1 MATISSLGIGSG
13 LDLNGLLD
21 DLESAERQQLTPIV
35 AQQQSYQAK
44 ISAFGQLESAL
55 DSLRQA
61 ALELSEADGFTD
73 VKSSLSGEALSAT
86 VGDEAVVGSYE
97 IEVTQ
102 RARNYSIATE
112 GVADK
117 EALLGA
123 GTIQFTF
130 ASDSGPSGGA
140 AEVEVTAEDS
150 SLEGIRDAIN
160 AADIGVVASII
171 NDGSDQPYRL
181 VLSSAETGTEAAI
194 ASVAFS
200 GDLQS
205 SLNTDGTT
213 EVEAQDAK
221 LKVNGIDITSQS
233 NRVEDA
239 IQGITL
245 DLEDTG
251 SVSLEIT
258 RDTAAIE
265 GKISGFVSAY
275 NNLQDTISSLTSYD
289 QETGS
294 AGVLIG
300 NVTVQSVES
309 RLRNTLTDVLTSS
322 GTFNSLSDLGITL
335 EVDGTLTLDEE
346 ALGDLVAEQLSDLT
360 HFFAGVADEDG
371 LADRLDTVLG
381 AMLDEDGTL
390 DSATSGLESSIE
402 RLQERYEDTE
412 ARIDSTIE
420 RYRTQFTQLDLLITQ
435 MNTTSTYLT
444 QQFEA
449 LSAQLGQS
457 D

>member
-360 HFFAGVADEDG
+360 QFFAGVADEDG

>member
-13 LDLNGLLD
+13 LDLNGLLEQ
-21 DLESAERQQLTPIV
+21 LESAERQQLTPIV

-61 ALELSEADGFTD
+61 ATELSEVDGFAD
-73 VKSSLSGEALSAT
+73 VKSSLSGDGLSAT

-97 IEVTQ
+97 IDITQ
-102 RARNYSIATE
+102 RARSYSIATL

-117 EALLGA
+117 EGTLGA
-123 GTIQFTF
+123 GTISFTLGNG
-130 ASDSGPSGGA
+130 DSFSVA
-140 AEVEVTAEDS
+140 VTENES

-160 AADIGVVASII
+160 AADNGVVASIV
-171 NDGSDQPYRL
+171 NDGSAQPYRL

-194 ASVAFS
+194 ASVDFGTGGL
-200 GDLQS
+200 GDHL
-205 SLNTDGTT
+205 SLDAAT
-213 EVEAQDAK
+213 EVSAQNAQ
-221 LKVNGIDITSQS
+221 LTVNGIDITSQG

-239 IQGITL
+239 IQGVTL
-245 DLEDTG
+245 DLEETG

-258 RDTAAIE
+258 RDTSAIE
-265 GKISGFVSAY
+265 GKIKGFVSAY
-275 NNLQDTISSLTSYD
+275 NNLQNTISSLTSYD
-289 QETGS
+289 QESGT

-300 NVTVQSVES
+300 NYTVQSVES
-309 RLRNTLTDVLTSS
+309 RLRSTLTDVLTSS
-322 GTFNSLSDLGITL
+322 GAFKSLSDLGITL
-335 EVDGTLTLDEE
+335 EVEGTLSLDED
-346 ALGDLVAEQLSDLT
+346 ALGDLVAEQLDDLT
-360 HFFAGVADEDG
+360 DFFAGVADEDG

-381 AMLDEDGTL
+381 AMLDDDGTL
-390 DSATSGLESSIE
+390 DSVTSGLESSIE
-402 RLQERYEDTE
+402 MLQERYEDTE

-420 RYRTQFTQLDLLITQ
+420 RYRTQFAELDSLIAQ
-435 MNTTSTYLT
+435 MNSTSTYLT

>member
-13 LDLNGLLD
+13 LDLNGLLEQ
-21 DLESAERQQLTPIV
+21 LESAERQQLTPIV

-61 ALELSEADGFTD
+61 ATELSEVDGFAD
-73 VKSSLSGEALSAT
+73 VKSSLSGDGLSAT

-97 IEVTQ
+97 IDITQ
-102 RARNYSIATE
+102 RARSYSIATL

-117 EALLGA
+117 EGTLGA
-123 GTIQFTF
+123 GTISFTLGNG
-130 ASDSGPSGGA
+130 DSFSVA
-140 AEVEVTAEDS
+140 VTENES

-160 AADIGVVASII
+160 AADNGVVASIV
-171 NDGSDQPYRL
+171 NDGSAQPYRL

-194 ASVAFS
+194 ASVDFGAGGL
-200 GDLQS
+200 GDHL
-205 SLNTDGTT
+205 SLDAAT
-213 EVEAQDAK
+213 EVSAQNAQ
-221 LKVNGIDITSQS
+221 LTVNGIDITSQG

-239 IQGITL
+239 IQGVTL
-245 DLEDTG
+245 DLEETG

-258 RDTAAIE
+258 RDTSAIE
-265 GKISGFVSAY
+265 GKIKGFVSAY

-289 QETGS
+289 QESGT

-300 NVTVQSVES
+300 NYTVQSVES
-309 RLRNTLTDVLTSS
+309 RLRSTLTDVLTSS
-322 GTFNSLSDLGITL
+322 GAFKSLSDLGITL
-335 EVDGTLTLDEE
+335 EVDGTLSLDED
-346 ALGDLVAEQLSDLT
+346 ALGDLVAEQLDDLT
-360 HFFAGVADEDG
+360 DFFAGVADEDG

-381 AMLDEDGTL
+381 AMLDDDGTL
-390 DSATSGLESSIE
+390 DSVTSGLESSIE
-402 RLQERYEDTE
+402 MLQERYEDTE

-420 RYRTQFTQLDLLITQ
+420 RYRTQFAELDSLIAQ
-435 MNTTSTYLT
+435 MNSTSTYLT

>member
-1 MATISSLGIGSG
+1 MMATISSLGIGSG
-13 LDLNGLLD
+13 LDLNGLLEQ
-21 DLESAERQQLTPIV
+21 LESAERQQLTPIV

-61 ALELSEADGFTD
+61 ATELSEVDGFAD
-73 VKSSLSGEALSAT
+73 VKSSLSGDGLSAT

-97 IEVTQ
+97 IDITQ
-102 RARNYSIATE
+102 RARSYSIATL

-117 EALLGA
+117 EGTLGA
-123 GTIQFTF
+123 GTISFTLGNG
-130 ASDSGPSGGA
+130 DSFSVA
-140 AEVEVTAEDS
+140 VTENES

-160 AADIGVVASII
+160 AADNGVVASIV
-171 NDGSDQPYRL
+171 NDGSAQPYRL

-194 ASVAFS
+194 ASVDFGTGGL
-200 GDLQS
+200 GDHL
-205 SLNTDGTT
+205 SLDAAT
-213 EVEAQDAK
+213 EVSAQNAQ
-221 LKVNGIDITSQS
+221 LTVNGIDITSQG

-239 IQGITL
+239 IQGVTL
-245 DLEDTG
+245 DLEETG

-258 RDTAAIE
+258 RDTSAIE
-265 GKISGFVSAY
+265 GKIKGFVSAY
-275 NNLQDTISSLTSYD
+275 NNLQNTISSLTSYD
-289 QETGS
+289 QESGT

-300 NVTVQSVES
+300 NYTVQSVES
-309 RLRNTLTDVLTSS
+309 RLRSTLTDVLTSS
-322 GTFNSLSDLGITL
+322 GAFKSLSDLGITL
-335 EVDGTLTLDEE
+335 EVEGTLSLDED
-346 ALGDLVAEQLSDLT
+346 ALGDLVAEQLDDLT
-360 HFFAGVADEDG
+360 DFFAGVADEDG

-381 AMLDEDGTL
+381 AMLDDDGTL
-390 DSATSGLESSIE
+390 DSVTSGLESSIE
-402 RLQERYEDTE
+402 MLQERYEDTE

-420 RYRTQFTQLDLLITQ
+420 RYRTQFAELDSLIAQ
-435 MNTTSTYLT
+435 MNSTSTYLT